1 MARPVALITG
11 AGRRNT
17 IAWAIATSLA
27 ADGWDV
33 AFSHLAAYDRS
44 MGLGGDPDRDP
55 VSLEAEL
62 RAIGVEATG
71 IDADLADPAVP
82 ERLVAEAS
90 AALGPLSALVLSHA
104 QSVDSGVL
112 DTSLESF
119 ERHFAV
125 NTRASWQL
133 VKAFAQQVPPGGG
146 RIVALTS
153 DHVVGNVP
161 YGASKGALDRIVI
174 AAARELAPLGI
185 TANLVNP
192 GPVDTGWM
200 DDATRAALVAQQPS
214 GRLGTPDDAA
224 RLVRFLVSDEGRW
237 VSGQL
242 IGSDG
247 GFSV

>member
-1 MARPVALITG
+1 M
-11 AGRRNT
+11 
-17 IAWAIATSLA
+17 
-27 ADGWDV
+27 
-33 AFSHLAAYDRS
+33 
-44 MGLGGDPDRDP
+44 
-55 VSLEAEL
+55 
-62 RAIGVEATG
+62 
-71 IDADLADPAVP
+71 
-82 ERLVAEAS
+82 
-90 AALGPLSALVLSHA
+90 
-104 QSVDSGVL
+104 
-112 DTSLESF
+112 
-119 ERHFAV
+119 
-125 NTRASWQL
+125 
-133 VKAFAQQVPPGGG
+133 
-146 RIVALTS
+146 
-153 DHVVGNVP
+153 P

-200 DDATRAALVAQQPS
+200 DDATRAALLAQQPS